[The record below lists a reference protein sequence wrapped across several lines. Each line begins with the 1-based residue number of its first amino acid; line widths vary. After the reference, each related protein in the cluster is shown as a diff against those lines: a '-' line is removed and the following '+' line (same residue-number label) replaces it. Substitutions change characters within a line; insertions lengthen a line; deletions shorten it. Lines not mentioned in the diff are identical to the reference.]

1 MKQAHLITVLGREIP
16 VRSSASA
23 EKVRAVEALVN
34 SQIDRIRGGI
44 TSTDPQL
51 LAILA
56 LLNLA
61 ELYLELQVR
70 HESSASEARVAQLL
84 DRLDKVLETP
94 GLFRET

>member
-23 EKVRAVEALVN
+23 EKVRAVETLVN
-34 SQIDRIRGGI
+34 GQIDQIRGGI

-61 ELYLELQVR
+61 ESYLELQTR